1 MFLLTGIN
9 FITPSVCVSPYIF
22 TVGIDGFNE
31 PEIVI
36 EPDNNVVPNSV
47 LSPICVE
54 EPVIN
59 TEPVN

>member
-1 MFLLTGIN
+1 MN
-9 FITPSVCVSPYIF
+9 FITPSVCVSPYIL

-36 EPDNNVVPNSV
+36 EPDRSVVPINV
-47 LSPICVE
+47 LLPICLE